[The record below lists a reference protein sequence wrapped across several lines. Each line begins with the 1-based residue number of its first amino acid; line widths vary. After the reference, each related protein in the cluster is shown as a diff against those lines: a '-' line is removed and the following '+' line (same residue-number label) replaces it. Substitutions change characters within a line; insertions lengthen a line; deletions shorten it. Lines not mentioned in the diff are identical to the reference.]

1 MKVMKFYATWCG
13 PCKAMSRILSTM
25 DDLPEIQEI
34 DIDEHM
40 ETAAKFNVRSV
51 PTLVMVAEDGTEV
64 KRYTGKAADKVAI
77 REWMEV

>member
-13 PCKAMSRILSTM
+13 PCKAMSQILSTM